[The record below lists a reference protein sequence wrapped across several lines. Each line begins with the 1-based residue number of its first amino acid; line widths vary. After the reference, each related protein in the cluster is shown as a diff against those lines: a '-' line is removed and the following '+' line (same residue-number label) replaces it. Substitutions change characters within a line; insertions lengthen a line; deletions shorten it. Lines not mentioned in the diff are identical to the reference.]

1 MEEDLATYLSSTL
14 QLDLP
19 EHIADDAP
27 LKLNRETIALLE
39 STPQFRDVWEVV
51 RRYVRPRSEVEAVR
65 EAVNSAIEHAP
76 TTIGARDGVYSRYL
90 NARRA
95 HEKAT
100 KTLNTASS
108 HLSISLSTLPSAPQ
122 QVGVSPHAALAQA
135 HSLHVQVE
143 GLLERAKIF
152 QQHVEALVD
161 REKVH
166 IGAEKTLEVVRQGDA
181 EELAAILPRETK
193 NVLKALG
200 YVSKEATQKL
210 RGTQNGEESEVELEA
225 KLRNMVTEARKEVI
239 RLRRQVHGDRA
250 KASEMMEKLRAL
262 QTTLSEDEQAERKAY
277 ALRVAREE
285 LLSSISARLPPEDGV
300 DVDMEDASAIDE
312 HDNEKARQMIEGR
325 IVHAKKLVDTYMYL
339 RRNLTSASS
348 SHSTSPDPLTIP
360 PTTTHIPP
368 TPLRTQTS
376 PPSISDAEPSWQ
388 THHSLSLRAHTSTRL
403 TTSLQSLTSTL
414 HHRALESALL
424 HRYETPI
431 PHIQD
436 AKADELAGAWED
448 AAGRR
453 RREVFGEVSER
464 AREAEGVVE
473 SGMERVRQVQRAGKE
488 VRGVGGM
495 GKGLIT

>member
-1 MEEDLATYLSSTL
+1 MEEDLAQYLSSTL
-14 QLDLP
+14 QLELP
-19 EHIADDAP
+19 EHIAGDAQ

-39 STPQFRDVWEVV
+39 STPQFRDIWEVV
-51 RRYVRPRSEVEAVR
+51 RRYVRPRGEVEAVR

-122 QVGVSPHAALAQA
+122 QVGVSPHASLAQA
-135 HSLHVQVE
+135 HSIHAQVE
-143 GLLERAKIF
+143 GLLERAKVF
-152 QQHVEALVD
+152 QQHLRALVE
-161 REKVH
+161 RAQVH
-166 IGAEKTLEVVRQGDA
+166 VGAEKTLEVVRQGDA
-181 EELAAILPRETK
+181 QELAAILPRETK
-193 NVLKALG
+193 NVLKALN
-200 YVSKEATQKL
+200 YVSKAATQKL
-210 RGTQNGEESEVELEA
+210 QGRQNNEESEVELET

-250 KASEMMEKLRAL
+250 KATEMIEKVRAL
-262 QTTLSEDEQAERKAY
+262 QTTLSEDEQAKRKVY

-285 LLSSISARLPPEDGV
+285 LLSLISALLPPEDGV
-300 DVDMEDASAIDE
+300 DVDMEDASAVDE
-312 HDNEKARQMIEGR
+312 LNNHEARQLIEGR
-325 IVHAKKLVDTYMYL
+325 IVYAQKMVNAYMHL

-348 SHSTSPDPLTIP
+348 SLSTSRDPFTIP
-360 PTTTHIPP
+360 ATTIHVPP
-368 TPLRTQTS
+368 SYLPVQTS
-376 PPSISDAEPSWQ
+376 PPPISDPDPSWQ

-403 TTSLQSLTSTL
+403 TTSPQTLTSTL

-436 AKADELAGAWED
+436 AEADELAKAWED
-448 AAGRR
+448 AAESR
-453 RREVFGEVSER
+453 RREVLGEVSER
-464 AREAEGVVE
+464 ARAVEGIVE
-473 SGMERVRQVQRAGKE
+473 RGRERVRQVQRAGEE
-488 VRGVGGM
+488 VRGVGGL
-495 GKGLIT
+495 GKGLVT